1 MEYQVLEMVMFE
13 KPKQWGRRIIKRENE
28 IILQTTVDSGNTWTD
43 APIPD
48 AKLTLPESML
58 RSASNNPYTGLIIEY
73 TATLQAR
80 SSNDNIEKNAKRE
93 VVESIESGQ
102 LLTKTKDDN
111 GLETVTFLGVYS
123 TRGLD
128 VGQVWAD
135 GDGYLRIVQ

>member
-13 KPKQWGRRIIKRENE
+13 HPKQWGRRIIKRGNE
-28 IILQTTVDSGNTWTD
+28 IMLQTTEDSGKIWTD

-48 AKLTLPESML
+48 AKLVLPESML
-58 RSASNNPYTGLIIEY
+58 RSASNNPDTGLIIQD
-73 TATLQAR
+73 TDTLQAR
-80 SSNDNIEKNAKRE
+80 SSNDNIEKSAKQE

-102 LLTKTKDDN
+102 LLTKTKEDD